1 MTSQDENAESE
12 EKESRMSRKT
22 LMLFVVGFLTIF
34 AGAAV
39 LMIAGVLYSGGQ
51 ASFGTIIFIGPI
63 PVVIG
68 AGPGATW
75 IVSVA
80 IVLAVL
86 TIVMF
91 LVMQRQSK
99 KGDLH
104 ES

>member
-1 MTSQDENAESE
+1 MTAQDENAENE

-34 AGAAV
+34 AGAVV
-39 LMIAGVLYSGGQ
+39 LMIAGVVYGGSQ
-51 ASFGTIIFIGPI
+51 VSFGTIIFIGPI

-68 AGPGATW
+68 AGPGAIW
-75 IVSVA
+75 MVSVA

-91 LVMQRQSK
+91 LVMQRQLK
-99 KGDLH
+99 NGDLH